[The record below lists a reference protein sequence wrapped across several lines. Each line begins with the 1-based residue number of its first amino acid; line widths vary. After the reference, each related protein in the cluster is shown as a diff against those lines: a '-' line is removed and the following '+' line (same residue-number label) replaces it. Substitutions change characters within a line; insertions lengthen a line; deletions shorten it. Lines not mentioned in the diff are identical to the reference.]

1 MQKHIVVVGGGFAGI
16 NLAKSLGR
24 HPDFKVTLVD
34 KNNYNFFPPLVYQV
48 ATAFLEPSS
57 ISYPFR
63 KLFAGKK
70 NLFFRLGRLKRV
82 KPEVNTI
89 VLDNGE
95 LSYDYLVFA
104 TGAETNFFG
113 NENIKKHAIPMKTL
127 SDAIAMRNVL
137 LMRMEQASISTDPQ
151 EANRL
156 LTMVI
161 AGGGPTG
168 VEISGMFAEMKKG
181 ILRKDYPELAGTDG
195 NVYLVDG
202 GKSVLSPMSEKSQK
216 DTTEVLTR
224 LGVKLIMSTHVN
236 DFDGDTVT
244 LSDGMQ
250 IAAKN
255 LIWAAGVTARIFDG
269 LPETWYGRGKRLLVD
284 EHNKVSGSDN
294 IYAIGDTAL
303 MLSDAKFPNG
313 HPQVAQAAIQ
323 QGKLLAKNF
332 KNMIA
337 GKAFEPFKYHDQGSM
352 AIIGSAKAVVD
363 LPKPKIHMK
372 GLIAWLVW
380 LFIHLMSLI
389 TYRNRA
395 RTFWNWT
402 VAYLSRDQSLRM
414 IIKPPDQEDI
424 M

>member
-1 MQKHIVVVGGGFAGI
+1 MHKNIVVIGGGFAGI
-16 NLAKSLGR
+16 NLAKSLAKDPNFR
-24 HPDFKVTLVD
+24 ITLVD
-34 KNNYNFFPPLVYQV
+34 KNNYNFFPPLIYQV

-63 KLFAGKK
+63 KLFSDKK
-70 NLFFRLGRLKRV
+70 NLFFRLGRLKKV
-82 KPEVNTI
+82 EPQLNKIILN
-89 VLDNGE
+89 NGE
-95 LSYDYLVFA
+95 VDYDYLVFA

-127 SDAIAMRNVL
+127 SDAIAMRNTL
-137 LMRMEQASISTDPQ
+137 LMRMEQASITKDHR
-151 EANRL
+151 EVNKL
-156 LTMVI
+156 LTLVI

-181 ILRKDYPELAGTDG
+181 ILRKDYPELKGRGGDIF
-195 NVYLVDG
+195 LVDG
-202 GKSVLSPMSEKSQK
+202 GKSVLSPMSEQSQK
-216 DTTEVLTR
+216 DTTKVLAH
-224 LGVKLIMSTHVN
+224 LGVKQIMSTHVN
-236 DFDGDTVT
+236 DFDGGMVT

-250 IAAKN
+250 IPSYN
-255 LIWAAGVTARIFDG
+255 LIWAAGVTAKVFDG
-269 LPETWYGRGKRLLVD
+269 LPAEWYGRGKRLLVD
-284 EHNKVSGSDN
+284 EHNKIIGSEN
-294 IYAIGDTAL
+294 IYAIGDTCL
-303 MLSDAKFPNG
+303 QLHEKEYPNG

-323 QGKLLAKNF
+323 HGKLLAKNF
-332 KNMIA
+332 KRMAA
-337 GKAFEPFKYHDQGSM
+337 GQQLLPFEYHDQGSM

-372 GLIAWLVW
+372 GFIAWLVW

-414 IIKPPDQEDI
+414 IIKPPDEEDI
-424 M
+424 L

>member
-1 MQKHIVVVGGGFAGI
+1 MQKHIVVIGGGFAGI

-24 HPDFKVTLVD
+24 HPNFKVTLVD

-70 NLFFRLGRLKRV
+70 NLFFRLGRLKRLV
-82 KPEVNTI
+82 PEGNKI
-89 VLDNGE
+89 VLDNGQ

-137 LMRMEQASISTDPQ
+137 LMRMEQASITEDVQ

-181 ILRKDYPELAGTDG
+181 ILRKDYPELIGSNG
-195 NVYLVDG
+195 HVYLVDG
-202 GKSVLSPMSEKSQK
+202 GKSVLSPMSEKSQT
-216 DTTEVLTR
+216 DTMKVLTR

-250 IAAKN
+250 IQSKN
-255 LIWAAGVTARIFDG
+255 LIWAAGVTAKMFDG
-269 LPETWYGRGKRLLVD
+269 VPETWYGRGKRLLVD
-284 EHNKVSGSDN
+284 EYNKVIGSEN

-303 MLSDAKFPNG
+303 MLSDPAFPTG

-332 KNMIA
+332 KNMVD
-337 GKAFEPFKYHDQGSM
+337 GKTLEVFHYKDQGSM

-363 LPKPKIHMK
+363 LPKPKLHMN

-395 RTFWNWT
+395 RTFWNWM

-424 M
+424 I